1 MKIKGIIDEDFLNY
15 KKPSMYI
22 AFPKCTFKCDKEN
35 KCQLC
40 QNSDLVKKPDIEISI
55 KNLVKRY
62 LENPITKAI
71 VCCGLEPIDSWDDLL
86 ELLKEFRKFSEDDFI
101 IYTGYREEEL
111 EDKIKI
117 LSEYKNVIM
126 KFGRFRPNQKSHYDE
141 ILGINLVNDE
151 QYGKIIAKINER

>member
-1 MKIKGIIDEDFLNY
+1 MKVKGIIDEDFLNY

-40 QNSDLVKKPDIEISI
+40 QNSNLVKKPDIEISI
-55 KNLVKRY
+55 KNLVERY
-62 LENPITKAI
+62 LDNPITKAI

-86 ELLKEFRKFSEDDFI
+86 DLLKEFRKFSKDDFI
-101 IYTGYREEEL
+101 IYTGYREEEIK
-111 EDKIKI
+111 DKIKI

-141 ILGINLVNDE
+141 VLGINLVNDE
-151 QYGKIIAKINER
+151 QYGKIIC

>member
-40 QNSDLVKKPDIEISI
+40 QNSDLVKKPDIEISV

-71 VCCGLEPIDSWDDLL
+71 VCCGLEPIDS
-86 ELLKEFRKFSEDDFI
+86 
-101 IYTGYREEEL
+101 
-111 EDKIKI
+111 
-117 LSEYKNVIM
+117 
-126 KFGRFRPNQKSHYDE
+126 
-141 ILGINLVNDE
+141 
-151 QYGKIIAKINER
+151 

>member
-62 LENPITKAI
+62 LDNPITKAI

-101 IYTGYREEEL
+101 IYTGYKEEEL
-111 EDKIKI
+111 GDKIKI

-141 ILGINLVNDE
+141 VLGINLVNDE

>member
-1 MKIKGIIDEDFLNY
+1 MKVKGIIDEDFLNY

-40 QNSDLVKKPDIEISI
+40 QNSNLVKKPDIEISI
-55 KNLVKRY
+55 KNLVERY

-86 ELLKEFRKFSEDDFI
+86 DLLKEFRKFSKDDFI
-101 IYTGYREEEL
+101 IYTGYREEEIK
-111 EDKIKI
+111 DKIKI

-141 ILGINLVNDE
+141 VLGINLVNDE
-151 QYGKIIAKINER
+151 QYGKIIC

>member
-62 LENPITKAI
+62 LENSITKAI

-111 EDKIKI
+111 GDKIKI

-151 QYGKIIAKINER
+151 QHGKIIAKINER

>member
-101 IYTGYREEEL
+101 IYTGYKEEEI
-111 EDKIKI
+111 ENKIKI
-117 LSEYKNVIM
+117 LSDYKNVIM

-141 ILGINLVNDE
+141 VLGINLVNDE
-151 QYGKIIAKINER
+151 QYGKIIC

>member
-40 QNSDLVKKPDIEISI
+40 QNSDLVKKPDIEISV

>member
-55 KNLVKRY
+55 KNLVERY
-62 LENPITKAI
+62 LENQITKAI

-101 IYTGYREEEL
+101 IYTGYREEEIK
-111 EDKIKI
+111 DKIKI
-117 LSEYKNVIM
+117 LSEYKNVII

-141 ILGINLVNDE
+141 VLGINLVNKE
-151 QYGKIIAKINER
+151 QYGKIIC

>member
-40 QNSDLVKKPDIEISI
+40 QNSDLVKKPDIEISV

-111 EDKIKI
+111 GDKIKI

-151 QYGKIIAKINER
+151 QHGKIIAKINER